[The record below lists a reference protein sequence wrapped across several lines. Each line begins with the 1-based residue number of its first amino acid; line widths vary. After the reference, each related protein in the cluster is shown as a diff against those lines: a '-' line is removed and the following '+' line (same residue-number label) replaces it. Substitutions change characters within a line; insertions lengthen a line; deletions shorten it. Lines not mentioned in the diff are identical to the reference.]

1 MNTPVSSILRG
12 TSSAGHTSDAHAAVA
27 GAPSAVQSFGNILD
41 MLGSGKS
48 LRLIAVAGL
57 VFLAWK
63 AFQGLRS
70 LFWVAFGLAW
80 VVFWTHGSG
89 WL

>member
-1 MNTPVSSILRG
+1 MSAPVSSIHHG
-12 TSSAGHTSDAHAAVA
+12 TPSAHHATAAHHSAA
-27 GAPSAVQSFGNILD
+27 GEPGAVQSFGRILD
-41 MLGSGKS
+41 MLSSGKR

-63 AFQGLRS
+63 AFQGLKS

-80 VVFWTHGSG
+80 VVFWTQGG
-89 WL
+89 GF